1 MKRFLDFKQFA
12 VISFLILIAGCS
24 EQQAEQQMLKQA
36 VAIESSDECHL
47 CGMLISNFPGPKGEI
62 AEKSSEQVNKFCS
75 TRDMFAYYL
84 QPENTRNVTQ
94 LFVHDMSKM
103 PWDEP
108 NDGHFIDAKEAWFV
122 TGSSKRGA
130 MGKTLASFSQKEH
143 AEAFSKEFG
152 GQVYGFEEI
161 TIERL

>member
-1 MKRFLDFKQFA
+1 MNHFKLFTI
-12 VISFLILIAGCS
+12 ISLLLLVGCNDK
-24 EQQAEQQMLKQA
+24 QAQQQMLKQA

-47 CGMLISNFPGPKGEI
+47 CGMLIANFSGPKGEI
-62 AEKSSEQVNKFCS
+62 ADKRSEQVNKFCS

-84 QPENTRNVTQ
+84 QPENKRHVTQ

-108 NDGHFIDAKEAWFV
+108 NDGHFIDAKKAWYV
-122 TGSSKRGA
+122 LGSSKRGA
-130 MGKTLASFSQKEH
+130 MGKTLASFSKKQH
-143 AEAFSKEFG
+143 ALAFKKEFG

-161 TIERL
+161 TIDRL

>member
-1 MKRFLDFKQFA
+1 MKVLYPLKSFT
-12 VISFLILIAGCS
+12 VISFLLLMVGCG
-24 EQQAEQQMLKQA
+24 EQQAERQMLKQA

-62 AEKSSEQVNKFCS
+62 AQKGAEEVSKFCS
-75 TRDMFAYYL
+75 TRDLFAYYL
-84 QPENTRNVTQ
+84 QPENKRNVTQ

-108 NDGHFIDAKEAWFV
+108 NDGHFVDAKTAWFV

-130 MGKTLASFSQKEH
+130 MGQTLASFSQKEH
-143 AEAFSKEFG
+143 AEAFKNEFG
-152 GQVYGFEEI
+152 GQVYSFDEI
-161 TIERL
+161 TIEKL